1 MPLDR
6 TLLLTNVASRCLR
19 SRSCMQESENEVGD
33 LKIMTSFHQLVVT
46 NVEDISET
54 LPNMR

>member
-1 MPLDR
+1 
-6 TLLLTNVASRCLR
+6 
-19 SRSCMQESENEVGD
+19 MQESENEVGD